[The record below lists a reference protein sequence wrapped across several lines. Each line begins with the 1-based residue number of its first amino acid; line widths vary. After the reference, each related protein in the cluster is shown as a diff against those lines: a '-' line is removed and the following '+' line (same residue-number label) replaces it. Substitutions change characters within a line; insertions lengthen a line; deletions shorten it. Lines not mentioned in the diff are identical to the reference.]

1 MKLFAVFLS
10 MKDQELSQKH
20 RPAHLEFLQKQHKEG
35 NVAAYGRLEDGA
47 GGLVIYRTETYEQAE
62 ELVKKDPYVVEGA
75 RGYDIHEWNMIS
87 DNWS

>member
-10 MKDQELSQKH
+10 MKDQELTQKH
-20 RPAHLEFLQKQHKEG
+20 RPAHIEFLQKHHKEG
-35 NVAAYGRLEDGA
+35 NVAAYGRFEDGA
-47 GGLVIYRTETYEQAE
+47 GGLVIYRTETYEQTE
-62 ELVKKDPYVVEGA
+62 ELVKQDPYVLEGA